1 MKKRLETADYY
12 LGKLVGEIIFLRYLP
27 TLNVDSL
34 QSLHVINVSEEEK
47 AEADR
52 LHIILNE
59 TYYGYD
65 ITEEISK
72 YVVRKPTERDNKNWR
87 DYVHK
92 LEEKYLPEKIHCRF
106 ERIDVVNKHEFKEG
120 IVEYLWNTDLSC
132 YMPEDDFWVTTTPH
146 SWFSEVIITRKIG
159 S

>member
-1 MKKRLETADYY
+1 MRKRLETADYY

-47 AEADR
+47 AEADK
-52 LHIILNE
+52 LHDILRESYDDGTVSE
-59 TYYGYD
+59 TKYG
-65 ITEEISK
+65 IKKSTEIAH
-72 YVVRKPTERDNKNWR
+72 KNWI
-87 DYVHK
+87 DYIHK

-106 ERIDVVNKHEFKEG
+106 ERIDVVNKYEFKEG
-120 IVEYLWNTDLSC
+120 IIEYLWNTDLSC